1 MRQFEKSGGEQVK
14 PEENLKTLA
23 DGIIDS
29 YEMRVKTVN
38 GLMAQAYHFLTGF
51 QTEVEEMVVQVRD
64 NLAKSESLRKKDF
77 DRMMADL
84 TERRRAR
91 EAEAEQVFNRF
102 QAEEKE
108 MIDRLRNIMLSGGRS
123 NPEDMEVIRED
134 ILNRQKDREAGI
146 VRALK
151 RFQLE
156 QEELKTGLRRLLEK
170 GESVKVRDFKRML
183 NALRAQQNSRE
194 GQVDRILEDLDRVR
208 HKVQNQ
214 WAAVGG
220 VSPS

>member
-1 MRQFEKSGGEQVK
+1 
-14 PEENLKTLA
+14 
-23 DGIIDS
+23 
-29 YEMRVKTVN
+29 
-38 GLMAQAYHFLTGF
+38 
-51 QTEVEEMVVQVRD
+51 
-64 NLAKSESLRKKDF
+64 
-77 DRMMADL
+77 
-84 TERRRAR
+84 
-91 EAEAEQVFNRF
+91 
-102 QAEEKE
+102 

>member
-1 MRQFEKSGGEQVK
+1 MK